1 MVTLLIPLYDTE
13 TGEFKGIDSTLAYI
27 MFRADENEAN
37 GTILYCTSKNKTQ
50 NAFVG
55 TAFKKHIGEL
65 IKELLDDSFSKLF
78 FYLLSTTDWKEKKH
92 QFLSKVSLGLNDYK
106 YLEFQKMSPTSAEFL
121 LQHLFCLEKNVQYY
135 KRQYWTLSKSSC
147 GVEFKCGQKCRLS
160 FNGQKVKLLPGSV
173 TKKMSA
179 K

>member
-1 MVTLLIPLYDTE
+1 MYSNVHQDLKNYQCKSDVVTLLIPLYDTE

-78 FYLLSTTDWKEKKH
+78 FLSAIDH
-92 QFLSKVSLGLNDYK
+92 
-106 YLEFQKMSPTSAEFL
+106 
-121 LQHLFCLEKNVQYY
+121 
-135 KRQYWTLSKSSC
+135 
-147 GVEFKCGQKCRLS
+147 
-160 FNGQKVKLLPGSV
+160 
-173 TKKMSA
+173 
-179 K
+179 